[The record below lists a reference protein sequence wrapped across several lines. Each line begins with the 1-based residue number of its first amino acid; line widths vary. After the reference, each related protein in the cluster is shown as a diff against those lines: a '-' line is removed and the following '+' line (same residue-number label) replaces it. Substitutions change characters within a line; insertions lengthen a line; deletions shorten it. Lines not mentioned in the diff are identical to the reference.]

1 MFASRLPFFHSNLS
15 GQNIWA
21 SSKKTVEL
29 ENLKKKTQKLSIGQ
43 FPKCFVLRI
52 DATFFG
58 PQMLISEVT
67 DHNNRSKLGWANTA
81 SSMWDGTIRVG
92 LIQENDRCCI

>member
-21 SSKKTVEL
+21 SSKKTGEL
-29 ENLKKKTQKLSIGQ
+29 ENLKKQKLSISQ
-43 FPKCFVLRI
+43 FAKCFVLRI

-58 PQMLISEVT
+58 PQMLVSEVT
-67 DHNNRSKLGWANTA
+67 DHNNRSKVGWANTA
-81 SSMWDGTIRVG
+81 SSMWVGTIRVG
-92 LIQENDRCCI
+92 LIQEDDRCCI